1 VRIPDRL
8 IRLGLGCTAALLISA
23 AYAADPPPE
32 QRLDA
37 VQRSL
42 AQSRQEHAALAQKAH
57 TLAAQLAELQ
67 AQSIAAARGTQESE
81 SALTQ
86 LEQSETVLAADEA
99 RQSAALSADR
109 TREAAL
115 LAALVRIAT
124 MPPGAMV
131 FQSDAPIDVARSGM
145 LASAAVPRIQAEL
158 QKVTDA
164 LEHLKQ
170 SRADLAAKRTE
181 IAAQRESLAADRQR
195 VAALIDQKQ
204 LLAGET
210 RAKADAA
217 QKRIAQLTAQA
228 NDLKQLIE
236 KLDQEREDEQIA
248 TFKRNADPPP
258 PPPPPTDTIGT
269 VASVPKANP
278 DKLPESN
285 RFIVPV
291 VGDIVG
297 HFGDAQAAGS
307 AKGVTFATRLGAEIV
322 APAAGRVMFAG
333 PFKGYGQILIIDHGD
348 GYHSLLAGIGRI
360 TGIVGQHVAAGEPIG
375 TMASDGT
382 PRLYLELRRQGQPVN
397 PLPFLAAHDGKASG

>member
-1 VRIPDRL
+1 MPTPDRL
-8 IRLGLGCTAALLISA
+8 IRLGLGSAAVALSISA

-42 AQSRQEHAALAQKAH
+42 AQTRQERAALAQKAH
-57 TLAAQLAELQ
+57 ALAAQLAELQ
-67 AQSIAAARGTQESE
+67 AQSIAAARSTQDSE
-81 SALTQ
+81 RALTE

-99 RQSAALSADR
+99 RQSAALASDR

-115 LAALVRIAT
+115 LSALVRIAT

-145 LASAAVPRIQAEL
+145 LASAAVPRIQAAL
-158 QKVTDA
+158 QAVTDA
-164 LEHLKQ
+164 LEQLKQ
-170 SRADLAAKRTE
+170 TRADLDAKRRQ
-181 IAAQRESLAADRQR
+181 IAAQRLAVAADGAR

-236 KLDQEREDEQIA
+236 KLDQEREEEQVA

-269 VASVPKANP
+269 AKS
-278 DKLPESN
+278 LESN
-285 RFIVPV
+285 HFIVPV
-291 VGDIVG
+291 AGDIVG

-307 AKGVTFATRLGAEIV
+307 AKGVTFSTRAGATII

>member
-1 VRIPDRL
+1 MLAPDRL
-8 IRLGLGCTAALLISA
+8 IRLGLGGAAVALSIA
-23 AYAADPPPE
+23 VAYAADPPPE

-42 AQSRQEHAALAQKAH
+42 AQTRQDHAALSQKARA
-57 TLAAQLAELQ
+57 LAAQLAQLQ
-67 AQSIAAARGTQESE
+67 ADSIKAAKNAQESE
-81 SALTQ
+81 SALTE

-99 RQSAALSADR
+99 RQSAALASDR

-145 LASAAVPRIQAEL
+145 LASAAVPRIQTAL
-158 QKVTDA
+158 QAVTDA
-164 LEHLKQ
+164 LEQLKQ
-170 SRADLAAKRTE
+170 TRAALDTKRRQIVTE
-181 IAAQRESLAADRQR
+181 QHTLMTENERL
-195 VAALIDQKQ
+195 AALIDQKQ

-210 RAKADAA
+210 RTKADAA

-228 NDLKQLIE
+228 NDLKTLIE
-236 KLDQEREDEQIA
+236 KLDQEREEEQVA

-258 PPPPPTDTIGT
+258 PPPPPTDTVGT
-269 VASVPKANP
+269 AKT
-278 DKLPESN
+278 LESN
-285 RFIVPV
+285 HFIIPV
-291 VGDIVG
+291 AGDIVG
-297 HFGDAQAAGS
+297 HFGDAQASGS
-307 AKGVTFATRLGAEIV
+307 AKGVTFSTRPGATIV
-322 APAAGRVMFAG
+322 APAPGRVMFAG

-360 TGIVGQHVAAGEPIG
+360 TGTVGQHLAAGEPIG

-397 PLPFLAAHDGKASG
+397 PLPFLAVHDGKASG